1 MATPVDICNAA
12 LSLLGNPGD
21 IVSISPVEGG
31 RFAERCARE
40 YPICRNSVLESYDW
54 SFASRRA
61 ALSLLYKDF
70 HGWGFAYAK
79 PADAVS
85 VISIIEEGDRYFEN
99 PRDFIIETDPKTGS
113 ELILTDVEDAYCR
126 YQFYCTN
133 TNRYTEKFCQAVTYL
148 LAARLAGD
156 IIKGT
161 TGMKVAESLV
171 KQYTVALTEAKHY
184 DMKQRRR
191 VRDVRSTWDKRAGRR
206 IEL

>member
-12 LSLLGNPGD
+12 LSILGNPGD

-40 YPICRNSVLESYDW
+40 YPICRNTVLESYDW

-61 ALSLLYKDF
+61 ALSLLYKDY

-85 VISIIEEGDRYFEN
+85 ITSIIEEGDRYYEN
-99 PRDFIIETDPKTGS
+99 PNDFILETDPNTGN
-113 ELILTDVEDAYCR
+113 ELILTDVEKAYCR
-126 YQFYCTN
+126 YQFYCSN
-133 TNRYTEKFCQAVTYL
+133 SSRYTEKFCQAVTLL
-148 LAARLAGD
+148 LATRLAGD

-161 TGMKVAESLV
+161 SGMKIAESLT
-171 KQYTVALTEAKHY
+171 KQYSVALVEAKHY

-191 VRDVRSTWDKRAGRR
+191 ERDIQSTWNKKAGRR
-206 IEL
+206 I

>member
-12 LSLLGNPGD
+12 LSILGNPGD

-40 YPICRNSVLESYDW
+40 YPICRNTVLESYDW
-54 SFASRRA
+54 SFATRRT
-61 ALSLLYKDF
+61 ALSLLYKDY

-85 VISIIEEGDRYFEN
+85 ITSIIEEGDRYYEN
-99 PRDFIIETDPKTGS
+99 PNDFILETDPNTGN
-113 ELILTDVEDAYCR
+113 ELILTDVEKAYCR
-126 YQFYCTN
+126 YQFYCSN
-133 TNRYTEKFCQAVTYL
+133 SSRYTEKFCQAVTLL

-161 TGMKVAESLV
+161 SGMKIAESLT
-171 KQYTVALTEAKHY
+171 KQYSVALVEAKHY

-191 VRDVRSTWDKRAGRR
+191 ERDIQSTWNKKAGRR
-206 IEL
+206 I

>member
-12 LSLLGNPGD
+12 LSILGNPGD

-40 YPICRNSVLESYDW
+40 YPICRNTVLESYDW
-54 SFASRRA
+54 SFASRRTS
-61 ALSLLYKDF
+61 LSLLYKDY

-85 VISIIEEGDRYFEN
+85 ITSIIEEGDRYYEN
-99 PRDFIIETDPKTGS
+99 PNDFILETDPNTGN
-113 ELILTDVEDAYCR
+113 ELILTDVEKAYCR
-126 YQFYCTN
+126 YQFYCSN
-133 TNRYTEKFCQAVTYL
+133 SNRYTEKFCQAVTLL
-148 LAARLAGD
+148 LATRLAGD

-161 TGMKVAESLV
+161 SGMKVAESLT
-171 KQYTVALTEAKHY
+171 KQYSVALIEAKHY

-191 VRDVRSTWDKRAGRR
+191 ERDIQSTWNKKAGRR
-206 IEL
+206 I